1 MQTRKKSARRG
12 LLVSATSLLLCVAM
26 LVGTT
31 FAWFTDSVSSGTN
44 KIQAGNLDIEVKHT
58 NANVSTPVTIQGDTK
73 LFCNKDGNAMQ
84 WEPGAVSYET
94 FTVSNEGTLAL
105 KYNLKLNITDYNAVS
120 ETTNTLKDVL
130 KVKVLTGSG
139 MMSDITRDNVGT
151 LGWGEGDKTLDTFS
165 KEGGKLYPAAEA
177 DQEKPS
183 KEVFQV
189 VVYWMPTANDNDYN
203 VNNGK
208 TTTDGQPLFIDFGIN
223 VVATQ
228 LQHENDSFG
237 SDYDNLATLPNLPA
251 SINKTFTSAKITTN
265 KNSISVANAVPVSNA
280 STGSQVATIPAASA
294 KAIIQALADYA
305 VSQTGI
311 ADDSKL
317 DTVFKIAVT
326 TDNNAI
332 SENSVTYDISLIAEM
347 TYKDTSGNIQTVTT
361 NEAARTA
368 LPKPVCTP
376 LDVGKGLTN
385 VQVYHNNSQT
395 AMTMLTAVQHG
406 TNKTA
411 ATSGTGTP
419 VEGTYYDP
427 DTGILYVWHTSC
439 SPFKVTYEYD
449 GVAVMNNK
457 LYSSLQ
463 TAIDEANDG
472 DTISLIKDMNGSS
485 NSQSP
490 AFTINKGIT
499 LNGNGHTV
507 TVSGNNGSDS
517 FGILVTNAGRTQTT
531 IENLVLRTTGTERAI
546 RFEGTANGVVKNTTI
561 EGTGVGIH
569 VKGTGDVDISDTT
582 ITITPDPAFQAH
594 KRTGVIVG
602 SKATAT
608 VSNSTITVN
617 TPTDKTTSNTGTWG
631 KGVYVGTGAKGKLIV
646 ENSKITADYA
656 LAIDGS
662 TDQNDLN
669 NITVKSGVITGAF
682 GSPSGYSYKEIV
694 ICGGSFKN
702 FTIATN
708 GFNGKNDP
716 IAKLIISG
724 GTFDSEPDSKF
735 IADNF
740 CVKEDSESYVIQ
752 PCKTVTTE

>member
-44 KIQAGNLDIEVKHT
+44 KIQAGNLDIEVYHT
-58 NANVSTPVTIQGDTK
+58 NASVSDQPIENTTD
-73 LFCNKDGNAMQ
+73 LFKGVQSTTMN

-94 FTVSNEGTLAL
+94 FSVENAGSLAL
-105 KYNLKLNITDYNAVS
+105 KYNLKLNITDYNAVNG
-120 ETTNTLKDVL
+120 TNKTLKDVL
-130 KVKVLTGSG
+130 KVKVLDNSAGKQIIQNVTREAVAALDWNDAVALDAFQYSG
-139 MMSDITRDNVGT
+139 QSLMPKGAT
-151 LGWGEGDKTLDTFS
+151 GDKD
-165 KEGGKLYPAAEA
+165 KG
-177 DQEKPS
+177 
-183 KEVFQV
+183 VFQV
-189 VVYWMPTANDNDYN
+189 IVYWQPTANDNDWN

-208 TTTDGQPLFIDFGIN
+208 TTTDGKPLFIDFGIN

-228 LQHENDSFG
+228 LEHENDSFG

-251 SINKTFTSAKITTN
+251 SINKTFTSATVQTQSNDIR
-265 KNSISVANAVPVSNA
+265 VADAVLVSNA
-280 STGSQVATIPAASA
+280 STGSQGATIPAASA
-294 KAIIQALADYA
+294 EAIIQALADSKRGDI
-305 VSQTGI
+305 VSN
-311 ADDSKL
+311 SKL

-347 TYKDTSGNIQTVTT
+347 TYTDISGSTQTVT
-361 NEAARTA
+361 NREAGSIP

-385 VQVYHNNSQT
+385 VQVYHNDSST
-395 AMTMLTAVQHG
+395 AMRTLTAVEHG

-419 VEGTYYDP
+419 VEGTYYNP

-439 SPFKVTYEYD
+439 SPFRVTYEYD

-472 DTISLIKDMNGSS
+472 DTISLIKDMNGYSK
-485 NSQSP
+485 NKSP